1 MTFLQPGWG
10 EPHLDFSVSTF
21 RLSLFIAF
29 FLSFFL
35 SLLLHVPV
43 FSTFNFQLSTFNFQ
57 LSFQLSTFNF
67 QLSFQL
73 STFQLFNFL
82 LKCRIFNFST
92 FSTFQL
98 FLKSTEF
105 STFQLSSSTFN
116 LEGCESYPTLLGALR
131 IPLREY
137 RDITRAIFKGFLKAF
152 LSLFGFICPSR
163 PYFRWLGNSYCT
175 QGGGLSGCNKASG
188 GLTKPL

>member
-35 SLLLHVPV
+35 SFFLYFFMFLC
-43 FSTFNFQLSTFNFQ
+43 FQLSTFN
-57 LSFQLSTFNF
+57 FQLSTFNF

-73 STFQLFNFL
+73 STFQLFNFSTFSL
-82 LKCRIFNFST
+82 HVDSSTFQLFQHFN

-116 LEGCESYPTLLGALR
+116 LEECESYPT
-131 IPLREY
+131 PLVREVS
-137 RDITRAIFKGFLKAF
+137 G
-152 LSLFGFICPSR
+152 R
-163 PYFRWLGNSYCT
+163 PVLGN
-175 QGGGLSGCNKASG
+175 
-188 GLTKPL
+188 